1 MKKVLFLA
9 TFCFSFLSFGQ
20 KMFQFS
26 DPQPAGISSTS
37 TCDESCFGRYKD
49 ANTGVTYI
57 INEKGIS
64 IETVVISFVTRTQ
77 IRESSKLKLRNGYLH
92 GINGKDSVI
101 CIEEGDKV
109 FYGLPQTLV
118 VIGSGSLN
126 SLTRISAKKYVI
138 NFHEGLYFEPSLLTF
153 DGKGIQIVH
162 ADMNYTPIFSR
173 YLQVATITRYGEN
186 VAIIAPTNEQWQSL
200 ETLLFT
206 SKPAVYL
213 KEI

>member
-9 TFCFSFLSFGQ
+9 TFCLSFLSFGQ

-26 DPQPAGISSTS
+26 DPQPAGTSSTS
-37 TCDESCFGRYKD
+37 ACDESCFGRYKD

-64 IETVVISFVTRTQ
+64 IETIVVSFVTRTQ
-77 IRESSKLKLRNGYLH
+77 IRESSKLKIKNGYLF
-92 GINGKDSVI
+92 GLNGKDSVV

-109 FYGLPQTLV
+109 FYGIPQNLV
-118 VIGSGSLN
+118 VIGSGTLN
-126 SLTRISAKKYVI
+126 SLTRISAKKYII

-153 DGKGIQIVH
+153 DGKGIQITH
-162 ADMNYTPIFSR
+162 AEMTYTPLFSR

-186 VAIIAPTNEQWQSL
+186 VAIIAPTNEQWSGL
-200 ETLLFT
+200 ETLIFT
-206 SKPAVYL
+206 TSPSIYL